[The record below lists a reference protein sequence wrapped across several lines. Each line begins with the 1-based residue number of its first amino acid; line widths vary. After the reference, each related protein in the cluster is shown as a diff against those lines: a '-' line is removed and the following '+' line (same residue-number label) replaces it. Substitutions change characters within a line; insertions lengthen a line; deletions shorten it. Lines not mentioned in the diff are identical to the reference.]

1 MVINCSEDSMVL
13 SLGSGIWIELDL
25 ETVKEII
32 KEYNDYYEEW
42 DDENDN

>member
-1 MVINCSEDSMVL
+1 MMINCSEDSMVL
-13 SLGSGIWIELDL
+13 SSGSGIWIELDL

-32 KEYNDYYEEW
+32 KAYNYYYEEW

>member
-1 MVINCSEDSMVL
+1 MVINCSEASMVL
-13 SLGSGIWIELDL
+13 SSGNGIWIELDL

-32 KEYNDYYEEW
+32 KAYNYYYEGW